1 MTRTVTTSVA
11 RIGNSN
17 AIIVPKDFLRLL
29 HLEPRDKVEIT
40 RSDDGLFIKP
50 VPKWTQEAQANAA
63 RKFINSIINSPS
75 TEEPLPENFV
85 EEFRFSGREFN
96 ETLFSGLE
104 DNN

>member
-63 RKFINSIINSPS
+63 RKFI
-75 TEEPLPENFV
+75 EELKKLPPDDFDLNDYRYEK
-85 EEFRFSGREFN
+85 RPTDFSLFN
-96 ETLFSGLE
+96 ADEV
-104 DNN
+104 